1 MEYQQYRE
9 QLKSCPF
16 CNKMETISETKNFY
30 VTLARAPYTKDHILN
45 IPKRHVIFL
54 NELTKEEQQ
63 ELRETVNERNNI
75 MLKHYNGTSILLRD
89 SHENGTSGKSIG
101 HLHAHI
107 IPDCWIGAMNGNNGD
122 DRIFFEQQEFENLI
136 NEAKKKFL
144 W

>member
-30 VTLARAPYTKDHILN
+30 VTLARAPYTKDHILI

-144 W
+144 